1 MLRCKQFLFLLLSA
15 FFWLTGNAQN
25 NLISGRVTAGDGT
38 PVSGV
43 SVTVKGSATGTVT
56 DAEGRFSVN
65 ASPKQT
71 LVFSYVGYKP
81 REVLVRDERN
91 LEIHL
96 EPSDDNLNS
105 VVVIGY
111 GTQKKSDVT
120 GAISSVSEKALR
132 EVPVTDPAQMLQGRA
147 AGVEVLNTGNK
158 PGDGVSVRVRGRRSF
173 NAGNDP
179 LYVIDG
185 VPITG
190 GLNDINPNDIESM
203 EVLKDASATAIYGS
217 RGANGVI
224 IITTRR
230 GRLGRTNVNYSGYYG
245 ISKIARY
252 ADLMN
257 GEQFA
262 EYKRE
267 SRRAVIDPVTHKPL
281 YDDSD
286 PNADAKLFEKV
297 ELESIA
303 AGTYTD
309 YQRLMI
315 KQGHSQNH
323 AINVNGG
330 SDKTRFN
337 ISLGYFD
344 DIGIIPG
351 QDYTRYNTR
360 INLDQAIGKRF
371 RVGMSSLGTYSIRDG
386 MDVNPYGQSSDFGAL
401 TENPLGKAYDS
412 AGQLIFLP
420 TSDGLRSNPLSE
432 LVPGAVINRE
442 KRFRLLNNIYGEVEL
457 LDGLKFRTSFSPDLV
472 ESRVGNFRGSVTNTR
487 RLGDPSASTDEGLT
501 FDYTW
506 ENLLTYKR
514 KIQKKHSLDF
524 TGLYSIQTHNL
535 ESSGAS
541 VTGLPVEDMQY
552 YNLGAASTISG
563 VKSAFEDWTILSYM
577 ARINYA
583 FDNRFLLTL
592 TGRADGSSKFA
603 GGHRWGYFPSVAVGW
618 NIINENFMQ
627 NNTLFSQLKLRG
639 TYGKTGNEGIAPYQT
654 NGLLT
659 RTQYDFD
666 GSAAFGYRPLSI
678 PNRDLRWET
687 TASLNFGVDFGILN
701 NRISGSF
708 EVYQSTTTDLLLP
721 KLLPISG
728 GFESVLTNIG
738 SKRNTGIEFTLST
751 LNITSSKKD
760 GFEWSTDLNLFT
772 NKEQILELS
781 QGKVDDIGNLLF
793 IGQPATVFYDFQK
806 TGIWQT
812 GHADEAKQYGSV
824 VGGIKVAD
832 LNNNGVIDPE
842 DRRILGTDV
851 PRLAGGMT
859 NRFSYKGLDLSVV
872 LFARLGYMI
881 KSPILGNF
889 RFLSGRVNQYNVNY
903 WTKDNPTNDYPQPN
917 SNQESPLYG
926 STLSYVDG
934 SFVKIR
940 NISLGYNLPANTLQ
954 NLHAEGIRI
963 YVSVQDPFVFAPYI
977 SKYHGIDPEFPTNS
991 TPPVRRFLLGLNIH
1005 L

>member
-1 MLRCKQFLFLLLSA
+1 MLRCKQFLFLLLST

-71 LVFSYVGYKP
+71 LVFSCVGYKP

-412 AGQLIFLP
+412 TGKLIFLP

-577 ARINYA
+577 ARINEVFEKRGLGTRA
-583 FDNRFLLTL
+583 
-592 TGRADGSSKFA
+592 GRAD
-603 GGHRWGYFPSVAVGW
+603 
-618 NIINENFMQ
+618 
-627 NNTLFSQLKLRG
+627 
-639 TYGKTGNEGIAPYQT
+639 
-654 NGLLT
+654 
-659 RTQYDFD
+659 
-666 GSAAFGYRPLSI
+666 
-678 PNRDLRWET
+678 
-687 TASLNFGVDFGILN
+687 
-701 NRISGSF
+701 
-708 EVYQSTTTDLLLP
+708 
-721 KLLPISG
+721 
-728 GFESVLTNIG
+728 
-738 SKRNTGIEFTLST
+738 
-751 LNITSSKKD
+751 
-760 GFEWSTDLNLFT
+760 
-772 NKEQILELS
+772 
-781 QGKVDDIGNLLF
+781 
-793 IGQPATVFYDFQK
+793 
-806 TGIWQT
+806 
-812 GHADEAKQYGSV
+812 
-824 VGGIKVAD
+824 
-832 LNNNGVIDPE
+832 
-842 DRRILGTDV
+842 
-851 PRLAGGMT
+851 
-859 NRFSYKGLDLSVV
+859 
-872 LFARLGYMI
+872 
-881 KSPILGNF
+881 
-889 RFLSGRVNQYNVNY
+889 
-903 WTKDNPTNDYPQPN
+903 
-917 SNQESPLYG
+917 
-926 STLSYVDG
+926 
-934 SFVKIR
+934 
-940 NISLGYNLPANTLQ
+940 
-954 NLHAEGIRI
+954 
-963 YVSVQDPFVFAPYI
+963 
-977 SKYHGIDPEFPTNS
+977 
-991 TPPVRRFLLGLNIH
+991 
-1005 L
+1005 